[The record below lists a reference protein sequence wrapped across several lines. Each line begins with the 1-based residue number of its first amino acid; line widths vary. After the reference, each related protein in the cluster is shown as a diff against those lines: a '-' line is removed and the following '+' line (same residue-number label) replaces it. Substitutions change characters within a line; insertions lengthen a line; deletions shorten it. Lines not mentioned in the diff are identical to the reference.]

1 MKKILNLNYALIIVL
16 FILLGIKIAILI
28 YNITNNIY

>member
-1 MKKILNLNYALIIVL
+1 MKKILNLNYALIIFIL
-16 FILLGIKIAILI
+16 ILLGIKVASLI